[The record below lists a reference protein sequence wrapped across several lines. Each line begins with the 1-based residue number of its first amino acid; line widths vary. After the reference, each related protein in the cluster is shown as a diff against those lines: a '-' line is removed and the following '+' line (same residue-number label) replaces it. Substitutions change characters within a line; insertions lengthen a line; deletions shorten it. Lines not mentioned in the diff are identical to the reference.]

1 MHNYPMEIR
10 QYEIFRILAHELS
23 FTRAAER
30 AHCVQSNVTV
40 QVRSMEEE
48 LGVPLFERMGRH
60 VRLTAHGARLL
71 PYAEKIL
78 HLIGEAAAVTVGRD
92 SPAGTLVI
100 GSPESV
106 LTYRVP
112 RVAQNFRTRYP
123 EVELVFRACS
133 TSELHPQLEQGRL
146 DFGLVIDDGVDD
158 PHLHVESLCPE
169 RLTLLASP
177 GHELASRAAVRATDL
192 RGHTLL
198 LTDRGC
204 AYRNKLESAL
214 GRAAVKPKLIM
225 EFSNVETIKQCA
237 ILGMGVACLPAM
249 VAKTEISQGK
259 LAALAWKGP
268 SLSMQTLLVW
278 HKDKWIS
285 PAMQAFFGM
294 LRAQLNS

>member
-1 MHNYPMEIR
+1 MEIR
-10 QYEIFRILAHELS
+10 QYELFRILAHELS

-40 QVRSMEEE
+40 QIRSMEEE
-48 LGVPLFERMGRH
+48 LGVPLFERMGRR

-78 HLIGEAAAVTVGRD
+78 HLTGEAAAVAVGGD

-106 LTYRVP
+106 LTYRIP
-112 RVAQNFRTRYP
+112 RVAQGFRTKYP
-123 EVELVFRACS
+123 DVELVFRACG

-146 DFGLVIDDGVDD
+146 DFGLVIDDDLND
-158 PHLHVESLCPE
+158 ARLKVENICTE

-177 GHELASRAAVRATDL
+177 NHELARRAAVRAADL

-204 AYRNKLESAL
+204 AYRNKLEIAL
-214 GRAAVKPKLIM
+214 GQAAVTPKSVM

-237 ILGMGVACLPAM
+237 MLGMGVACLPAM
-249 VAKTEISQGK
+249 VAKTEVSQGR
-259 LAALAWKGP
+259 LTALAWKGS
-268 SLSMQTLLVW
+268 SLSMGTLLVW

-285 PAMQAFFGM
+285 PAMQAFFVM
-294 LRAQLNS
+294 LRAHLNR